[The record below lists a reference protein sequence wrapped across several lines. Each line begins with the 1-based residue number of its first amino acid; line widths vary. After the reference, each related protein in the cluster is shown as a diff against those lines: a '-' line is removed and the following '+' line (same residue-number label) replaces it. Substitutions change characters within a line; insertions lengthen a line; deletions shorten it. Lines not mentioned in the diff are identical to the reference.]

1 MGASLGTRFELA
13 DEKLYKLWSSPWKNL
28 KLTLLLSTSVSQLIF
43 INRYFHPDQS
53 ATSQLLSDLAF
64 TLADA
69 QRDILILTSR
79 QRYDD
84 PDARLPSYEVSG
96 RVKIRRLAGTRFG
109 RRALLGRSIDY
120 FSFYVSMVVAL
131 LKHTRAGD
139 TIVAMTDP
147 PMIGVLTRPIAW
159 LNGCRLI
166 NWLQDLYPEVALAV
180 GTPFFTPAVV
190 NILKRFRDRSLGAAD
205 CNVVIATAM
214 AEKVSRLDVKKDRI
228 QLIHNWVDDR
238 VLSPIPAHENPLRE
252 GWALQDKFVVGYS
265 GNLGRAH
272 DIDTILQALIELT
285 NSQIVFLCIGGG
297 TGYDALK
304 KMTEKRGLTPLFR
317 FMPYQSTTDLPCSLS
332 VADVHWVS
340 HKPEF
345 EGLLFPSKFYGIAAV
360 GRGIIAITSGQ
371 SELAKLVSEYQCG
384 LVIEQ
389 GNGKA
394 LALELKR
401 LRHAPELCSAM
412 GTQARAMLSARFTR
426 ALAIKS
432 WMQTL
437 RTT

>member
-1 MGASLGTRFELA
+1 V
-13 DEKLYKLWSSPWKNL
+13 P
-28 KLTLLLSTSVSQLIF
+28 QLIF

-53 ATSQLLSDLAF
+53 ASSQLLSDLAF
-64 TLADA
+64 ALAEA

-79 QRYDD
+79 QCYDD
-84 PDARLPSYEVSG
+84 PDARLPSYEVRG
-96 RVKIRRLAGTRFG
+96 QVKVHRLAGTRFG
-109 RRALLGRSIDY
+109 RTALLGRSIDY
-120 FSFYVSMVVAL
+120 FSFYVSMVVTL
-131 LKHTRAGD
+131 LKLARAGD

-147 PMIGVLTRPIAW
+147 PMIGMLARPIAW
-159 LNGCRLI
+159 LKGCRLI

-180 GTPFFTPAVV
+180 GTPFLTPTVV
-190 NILKRFRDRSLGAAD
+190 KIIKRFRDRSLRAAD
-205 CNVVIATAM
+205 CNVVISTAM
-214 AEKVSRLDVKKDRI
+214 AEKVSTLDIKKERI

-238 VLSPIPAHENPLRE
+238 VLSPIPAHDNPLRQA
-252 GWALQDKFVVGYS
+252 WALQDKFVVGYS

-272 DIDTILQALIELT
+272 DIETILQASVELID
-285 NSQIVFLCIGGG
+285 SQILFLCIGGG
-297 TGYDALK
+297 TQYDALK
-304 KMTEKRGLTPLFR
+304 KATEKRGLMQLFR
-317 FMPYQSTTDLPCSLS
+317 FMPYQSATDLSYSLS
-332 VADVHWVS
+332 AADLHWVS

-345 EGLLFPSKFYGIAAV
+345 DGLLFPSKFYGIAAV

-401 LRHAPELCSAM
+401 LRHAPELCSTM
-412 GTQARAMLSARFTR
+412 GTHARAMLNARFTR
-426 ALAIKS
+426 AQAIKT

-437 RTT
+437 QTI